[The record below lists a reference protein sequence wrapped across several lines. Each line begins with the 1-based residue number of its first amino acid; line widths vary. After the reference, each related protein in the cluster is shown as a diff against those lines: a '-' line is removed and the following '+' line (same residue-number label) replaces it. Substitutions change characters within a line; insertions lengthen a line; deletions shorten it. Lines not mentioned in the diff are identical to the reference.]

1 MYDLGDASKW
11 EFMFS
16 TTDKPLLLIPTLDEA
31 DPLEIDDDEVLSAG
45 RSLSWSFSLH
55 TKDFKHPILR
65 LLQEQLT
72 NITIA
77 SVARVFYMFC
87 AFLSCSLHNMRS

>member
-31 DPLEIDDDEVLSAG
+31 DPLEIDDDEVLSLPAG
-45 RSLSWSFSLH
+45 LYPGPSLSIQEILSTQYCDCCKNSSQTLQLPLPPVCFICFVHFSAV
-55 TKDFKHPILR
+55 FF
-65 LLQEQLT
+65 
-72 NITIA
+72 IT
-77 SVARVFYMFC
+77 
-87 AFLSCSLHNMRS
+87 